1 MDAAT
6 LAEINSLES
15 AINDRRPNPST
26 PGLET
31 RRHAL
36 LARHIGFTP
45 RLPLPVLH
53 VIGDSHSIFF
63 GGAEHIRFQKG
74 RRIWTGFFRA
84 RYVSSTAELL
94 PVFKVFH
101 VGPAT
106 AWQADERGSSTRARE
121 KIDALLRSRDIT
133 DAARIL
139 LVFGEI
145 DCRCH
150 IPKAVLAGR
159 SIETS
164 VNETVDRFMRLPLR
178 LKAAGHTPSVWLP
191 SLTPVVGDAGNPDDS
206 HALPVIGPQTLRD
219 EITRAYCSRLSEVC
233 KQVGIRSTGVTAP
246 VIEPISACF
255 LDGHH
260 LSQHMMPAALAALIA
275 AGILPLASAAKPSP
289 L

>member
-15 AINDRRPNPST
+15 AIHDRLPLPPS
-26 PGLET
+26 PELEA
-31 RRHAL
+31 RRQAL

-45 RLPLPVLH
+45 SLPLPVLH
-53 VIGDSHSIFF
+53 VVGDSHSIFF
-63 GGAEHIRFQKG
+63 GGAETIRFRKG

-84 RYVSSTAELL
+84 RYVSSTVELM

-106 AWQADERGSSTRARE
+106 AWQADERGSSTCARE
-121 KIDALLRSRDIT
+121 KIDALLRSRDIP
-133 DAARIL
+133 AGARIL

-159 SIETS
+159 GIETS

-191 SLTPVVGDAGNPDDS
+191 SLTPVLGYAGNPNEID
-206 HALPVIGPQTLRD
+206 ALPVVGPQALRD
-219 EITRAYCSRLSEVC
+219 EITRAYCARLSEAC
-233 KQVGIRSTGVTAP
+233 QRAGIRSTGVTAP
-246 VIEPISACF
+246 VNEPIPACF

-260 LSQHMMPAALAALIA
+260 LSQHMMPTALTALIQ
-275 AGILPLASAAKPSP
+275 AGILPLESDAAPSP
-289 L
+289 I

>member
-6 LAEINSLES
+6 LTEINSLEN
-15 AINDRRPNPST
+15 AINDHLPHPPPPTLDMRRQ
-26 PGLET
+26 
-31 RRHAL
+31 AL

-45 RLPLPVLH
+45 SLPLPVLH
-53 VIGDSHSIFF
+53 VVGDSHSIFF
-63 GGAEHIRFQKG
+63 GGAEHIRFRKG

-84 RYVSSTAELL
+84 RYVSSTVELL

-106 AWQADERGSSTRARE
+106 AWQADERGSSTCSRE
-121 KIDALLRSRDIT
+121 KIDALLRSRDIP
-133 DAARIL
+133 AGARII

-159 SIETS
+159 DIETS

-178 LKAAGHTPSVWLP
+178 LKAAGRTPSVWLP
-191 SLTPVVGDAGNPDDS
+191 SLTPVVGDAGNPEDS
-206 HALPVIGPQTLRD
+206 HALPFIGPQALRD
-219 EITRAYCSRLSEVC
+219 EITHAYCARLAKAC
-233 KQVGIRSTGVTAP
+233 KQAEIRSTGVTAP
-246 VIEPISACF
+246 AGVPVSACF
-255 LDGHH
+255 IDGHH
-260 LSQHMMPAALAALIA
+260 LSQHMMPAALAALMEA
-275 AGILPLASAAKPSP
+275 DILPLASAAKPSP

>member
-15 AINDRRPNPST
+15 ALGASLPHP
-26 PGLET
+26 PGLDA

-36 LARHIGFTP
+36 LARHIGFVP
-45 RLPLPVLH
+45 RRPLPVLH
-53 VIGDSHSIFF
+53 VVGDSHSIFF
-63 GGAEHIRFQKG
+63 GGTENIRFRKG

-106 AWQADERGSSTRARE
+106 AWQADERGSSTCARE
-121 KIDALLRSRDIT
+121 KIDALLRSRDIPAT
-133 DAARIL
+133 SRIL

-159 SIETS
+159 SVETA

-191 SLTPVVGDAGNPDDS
+191 SLTPVLEGTENPEDIQ
-206 HALPVIGPQTLRD
+206 ALPVIGPQALRD
-219 EITRAYCSRLSEVC
+219 EITRAYCARLSDAC
-233 KQVGIRSTGVTAP
+233 NLAGIRSTGVTAP
-246 VIEPISACF
+246 VDGPTSACF
-255 LDGHH
+255 IDGHH
-260 LSQHMMPAALAALIA
+260 LSQHMMPAALAALIE
-275 AGILPLASAAKPSP
+275 AGILPLASTAKPSP